1 MKRYILLLMGNL
13 GHQHKNLTA
22 DAFKE
27 AGIGRSQ
34 PWILDY
40 LADHEGCIQRELAHH
55 SHFDPASITAALTGM
70 EEQVLVTRE
79 VVYGDKRA
87 LKVSLTEKGW
97 EKERIVQEIF
107 TEVENRALDG
117 FSDEEKE
124 QLDSYLLRIQRNLN
138 ALAAEKGWKVNDFV

>member
-1 MKRYILLLMGNL
+1 MKRYTLLLMGIL

-40 LADHEGCIQRELAHH
+40 LADHDGCIQRELAHH

-107 TEVENRALDG
+107 TEVENKALFG
-117 FSDEEKE
+117 FSPKDKE
-124 QLDSYLLRIQRNLN
+124 TLESYLLRIHHNLN
-138 ALAAEKGWKVNDFV
+138 LLAEEKGWKVNDFD